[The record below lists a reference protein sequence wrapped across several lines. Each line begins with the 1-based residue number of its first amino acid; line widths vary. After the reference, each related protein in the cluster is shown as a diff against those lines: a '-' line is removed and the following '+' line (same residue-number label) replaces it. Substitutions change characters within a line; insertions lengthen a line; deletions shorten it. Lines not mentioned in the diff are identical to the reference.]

1 MANRLT
7 GKEVAAAITQDLVTR
22 CEDLNEKGIT
32 PTLAIVRVSE
42 NPSDLAYERGATNRA
57 AKIGVD
63 LVKIVLD
70 DNVTTEDVVSEIEK
84 LNEDNSIDGIL
95 IFRPLPKYIDDDVVR
110 NAIAKEKDVDG
121 IGDEAMAGVYSGKE
135 LGYPPCTAAA
145 CIEILKH
152 YGIQMKG
159 KRAVVVGRSLVIG
172 RPVAMM
178 LMQEN
183 ATVTIC
189 HTKTENMAEIVKE
202 ADIVIAAAGRANTV
216 SKDFGREGQT
226 VIDVGI
232 NVDEDGNMTGD
243 ADFEGLFD
251 IVENITPV
259 PGGVGGVTTSIL
271 MKHVIEAAEKSS
283 VN

>member
-1 MANRLT
+1 MANKLT
-7 GKEVAAAITQDLVTR
+7 GKEVAAAITEDLVAR
-22 CEDLNEKGIT
+22 SEALNEKGIT
-32 PTLAIVRVSE
+32 PTLAIVRVGE

-57 AKIGVD
+57 AKVGVD

-70 DNVTTEDVVSEIEK
+70 DNATTADVVSEIEK
-84 LNEDNSIDGIL
+84 LNNDNSIDGVL
-95 IFRPLPKYIDDDVVR
+95 VFRPLPKHIDDDIVR
-110 NAIAKEKDVDG
+110 NALVKEKDVDG
-121 IGDEAMAGVYSGKE
+121 IGDEAMAGVYSGKD

-152 YGIQMKG
+152 YGIQMEG

-178 LMQEN
+178 LMKEN

-189 HTKTENMAEIVKE
+189 HTKTENMDQIVRE

-216 SKDFGREGQT
+216 CKEFGRAGQT

-232 NVDEDGNMTGD
+232 NVDEEGNMTGD
-243 ADFEGLFD
+243 ADFEGLFN

-271 MKHVIEAAEKSS
+271 MKHVIKAAEKSC

>member
-1 MANRLT
+1 MANKLT
-7 GKEVAAAITQDLVTR
+7 GKEVAAAITEDLVAR
-22 CEDLNEKGIT
+22 SEALNEKGIT
-32 PTLAIVRVSE
+32 PTLAIVRVGE

-57 AKIGVD
+57 AKVGVD

-70 DNVTTEDVVSEIEK
+70 DNATTADVVSEIEK
-84 LNEDNSIDGIL
+84 LNNDNSIDGVL
-95 IFRPLPKYIDDDVVR
+95 VFRPLPKHIDDDIVR
-110 NAIAKEKDVDG
+110 NALVKEKDVDG
-121 IGDEAMAGVYSGKE
+121 IGDEAMAGVYSGKD

-178 LMQEN
+178 LMHEN
-183 ATVTIC
+183 TTVTIC
-189 HTKTENMAEIVKE
+189 HTKTENMAEIAKE

-216 SKDFGREGQT
+216 SADFGKAGQT

-243 ADFEGLFD
+243 ADFDGLFD

-271 MKHVIEAAEKSS
+271 MKHVIEAAEKSC
-283 VN
+283 NN

>member
-7 GKEVAAAITQDLVTR
+7 GKEVAAAITENLVNRCNDLK
-22 CEDLNEKGIT
+22 EKGKT
-32 PTLAIVRVSE
+32 PTLAILRVGE
-42 NPSDLAYERGATNRA
+42 NSSDLAYERGATNRA
-57 AKIGVD
+57 AKVGVD
-63 LVKIVLD
+63 LVKIVLEETA
-70 DNVTTEDVVSEIEK
+70 TTEEVVLEVEK
-84 LNEDNSIDGIL
+84 LNRDNSIDGVL
-95 IFRPLPKYIDDDVVR
+95 IFRPLPKHIDDDTVR
-110 NAIAKEKDVDG
+110 NALAKEKDVDG
-121 IGDEAMAGVYSGKE
+121 IGDEAMAGVYSGKP

-145 CIEILKH
+145 CIEILKY
-152 YGIQMKG
+152 YGVDIKG

-178 LMQEN
+178 LMHEN

-189 HTKTENMAEIVKE
+189 HTKTENMSAIAKE

-216 SKDFGREGQT
+216 TADFGKSGQT

-232 NVDEDGNMTGD
+232 NVDEEGNMTGD

-271 MKHVIEAAEKSS
+271 MKHVIEAAEKSCDK
-283 VN
+283 

>member
-1 MANRLT
+1 MANKLT
-7 GKEVAAAITQDLVTR
+7 GKEVAAAITENLVAR
-22 CEDLNEKGIT
+22 CEALNEKGVT
-32 PTLAIVRVSE
+32 PTLAILRVGE
-42 NPSDLAYERGATNRA
+42 NSSDLAYERGATNRA
-57 AKIGVD
+57 AKVGVD
-63 LVKIVLD
+63 LVKIVLEETA
-70 DNVTTEDVVSEIEK
+70 TTEEVVNEIKK
-84 LNEDNSIDGIL
+84 LNDDNSIDGVL
-95 IFRPLPKYIDDDVVR
+95 VFRPLPKHIDDDAVR
-110 NAIAKEKDVDG
+110 NALAKEKDVDG
-121 IGDEAMAGVYSGKE
+121 IGDDAMAGVYSGKD

-152 YGIQMKG
+152 YGVSMRG

-178 LMQEN
+178 LMHEN

-189 HTKTENMAEIVKE
+189 HTKTENMAEIAKE

-216 SKDFGREGQT
+216 SVDFGKAGQT

-243 ADFEGLFD
+243 ADFDGLFD

-271 MKHVIEAAEKSS
+271 MKHVIEAAEKSC
-283 VN
+283 NN